1 MWRGISL
8 ANKCLLLFGAAVVLI
23 ILAALTVPLIR
34 LIAVVDETQKQ
45 LSSDIVTV
53 WQFGIADS
61 TGVGP
66 FLRTGRSDT
75 LGNATIELLTDES
88 MQAAIRKDSFTREAH
103 RAFVAP
109 ASQDAGGVVN
119 ERHSARWSGTVREYR
134 YAKAVRDSEGT
145 LVGMVI
151 MTRPSTI
158 AWEQAKLNLLFLGAA
173 GLVALGLAVLTFYL
187 ITSKLILSPVRD
199 LRETAEL
206 VREGNLSV
214 RADIQTGDEFE
225 DLAGAFN
232 QMLDGIRSSQD
243 QLRAINTSLDMQLRE
258 LDARNVALFEA
269 NKLKGDFLAS
279 VSHELRTPLNS
290 IIGFA
295 ELLVEAAERDQQT
308 LAPAS
313 GGEAI
318 DEALQTRL
326 SKRRR
331 YLDNILNSGRSLLEM
346 INGLLEMAKVE
357 AGKMDLQLAD
367 MNVHD
372 ACEGLVALIRP
383 LADRGGVELSLDV
396 APDTGNIRTDPR
408 KFQQIV
414 FNLLSNA
421 VKFTSEKAADERS
434 TGRAT
439 SAKVSL
445 RAERI
450 VGRGSEGLASTDR
463 VRVSVLDT
471 GPGIS
476 PEDQKKI
483 FQKFQQLD
491 TGHTRRH
498 AGTGLGLAICKELT
512 AILQGEIQLESEPGR
527 GSMFSVLLPLD
538 IDPDRAASM
547 RAELAD
553 RAANGSA
560 GGSANGS
567 AGSMT
572 SVAAGVATQ
581 GR

>member
-23 ILAALTVPLIR
+23 ILAALAVPLIR

-45 LSSDIVTV
+45 LSSDIVEV
-53 WQFGIADS
+53 WQFGIEDS

-66 FLRTGRSDT
+66 FLRTGRSDK
-75 LGNATIELLTDES
+75 LGHATIELLTDES
-88 MQAAIRKDSFTREAH
+88 MQAAIRKDEFAREAH
-103 RAFVAP
+103 KGFVLPGSA
-109 ASQDAGGVVN
+109 AGGDESAHN

-134 YAKAVRDSEGT
+134 YAKAVRDPGGE

-158 AWEQAKLNLLFLGAA
+158 AWEQAKVNLLFLGAA
-173 GLVALGLAVLTFYL
+173 GLVALGLAVGTFYL
-187 ITSKLILSPVRD
+187 ITNKLILSPVRD

-206 VREGNLSV
+206 VREGNLGV

-232 QMLDGIRSSQD
+232 QMLDGIRSSQE
-243 QLRAINTSLDMQLRE
+243 QLRAINTSLDLKLRE
-258 LDARNVALFEA
+258 VDARNVALFEA

-295 ELLVEAAERDQQT
+295 ELLGEAADRDQQAFAAALPGT
-308 LAPAS
+308 VDDAGLA
-313 GGEAI
+313 
-318 DEALQTRL
+318 RL
-326 SKRRR
+326 TKRRR

-357 AGKMDLQLAD
+357 AGKMDLQLED

-383 LADRGGVELSLDV
+383 LADRGGVELSLDT
-396 APDTGNIRTDPR
+396 ASDTGNIRTDPR

-421 VKFTSEKAADERS
+421 VKFTSEKAADERTS
-434 TGRAT
+434 GRT
-439 SAKVSL
+439 PTAKVIL

-512 AILQGEIQLESEPGR
+512 SILQGEIQVESEAGR
-527 GSMFSVLLPLD
+527 GSMFSVLFPLD
-538 IDPDRAASM
+538 IDPGRADRM
-547 RAELAD
+547 REELAD
-553 RAANGSA
+553 RAAAVASA
-560 GGSANGS
+560 
-567 AGSMT
+567 
-572 SVAAGVATQ
+572 Q